1 MSNNE
6 FGLPVSIDFA
16 PEGGLCEWCGEPAV
30 QQLTAI
36 GGKYHNEG
44 GFFCHVCG
52 EKFIR
57 AVADPHSRVVSP
69 EVSAE
74 RQALFN

>member
-16 PEGGLCEWCGEPAV
+16 PEGSLCEWCGEPAV

-44 GFFCHVCG
+44 GFFC
-52 EKFIR
+52 
-57 AVADPHSRVVSP
+57 AVADPQRRVVSP
-69 EVSAE
+69 EASAE
-74 RQALFN
+74 RQALAN